1 MRRPLFFAALK
12 GIPYIWGGMI
22 DVKEAT
28 QKVKEY
34 LVSFFPEAEKVQLE
48 EVELTDDKSHWY
60 ITLSYEGMSHSV
72 ASSLLVG
79 KSVRYKIFKLDAET
93 GEVISMKIRDIK

>member
-1 MRRPLFFAALK
+1 
-12 GIPYIWGGMI
+12 MI

-28 QKVKEY
+28 SKAIEY
-34 LVSFFPEAEKVQLE
+34 LASFFPDAERVQLE
-48 EVELTDDKSHWY
+48 EVELTDDKAYWY
-60 ITLSYEGMSHSV
+60 ITLSYEGVSNSV

-79 KSVRYKIFKLDAET
+79 KSVRHKIFKLEANT

>member
-1 MRRPLFFAALK
+1 
-12 GIPYIWGGMI
+12 MI

-28 QKVKEY
+28 NKAKEY
-34 LVSFFPEAEKVQLE
+34 LASFFPEVEKVQLE
-48 EVELTDDKSHWY
+48 EVELTEDRAYWF
-60 ITLSYEGMSHSV
+60 ITLSHEGVSNSV

-79 KSVRYKIFKLDAET
+79 KSVRYKLFKLDAEN

>member
-1 MRRPLFFAALK
+1 
-12 GIPYIWGGMI
+12 MI

-28 QKVKEY
+28 GKAREY
-34 LVSFFPEAEKVQLE
+34 LVSFFPDAEKVQLE
-48 EVELTDDKSHWY
+48 EVELTEDKSYWY
-60 ITLSYEGMSHSV
+60 ITVSYEGVSNSV

-79 KSVRYKIFKLDAET
+79 KSLRYKIFKLDAES